1 MQGSNNRSSQKNI
14 FRFTSFSLEAISF
27 FTHRD
32 AVQLSGS
39 YSSNGRKR
47 KATFQ
52 MDYPLLNQF
61 LRSKLTNKRSS
72 SLMSHIGASLAG
84 SSPRWECITLHEVL
98 GAPVLLTQLGLISN
112 SNSTS
117 ASPVIKGVF
126 SLNEEEKS

>member
-1 MQGSNNRSSQKNI
+1 MQGSTNRSSQKNI
-14 FRFTSFSLEAISF
+14 FRFSSFSLEAISF

-61 LRSKLTNKRSS
+61 LRSKLNNKRSS
-72 SLMSHIGASLAG
+72 SLMSHIGASLSSA
-84 SSPRWECITLHEVL
+84 SPRWECITLHEVL
-98 GAPVLLTQLGLISN
+98 GAPVLLSQLGLISTGG

-117 ASPVIKGVF
+117 PMINGVF
-126 SLNEEEKS
+126 SLNDEEKS